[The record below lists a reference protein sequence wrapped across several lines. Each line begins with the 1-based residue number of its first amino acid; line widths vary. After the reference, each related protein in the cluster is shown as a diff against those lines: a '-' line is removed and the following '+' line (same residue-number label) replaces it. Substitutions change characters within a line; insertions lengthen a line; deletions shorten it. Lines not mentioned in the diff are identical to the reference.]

1 MKSTYPRVHHKKEL
15 ILLKKN
21 DIDFFLYS
29 RYNNSVM
36 KNKKLKKKEGRRVK
50 CLL

>member
-1 MKSTYPRVHHKKEL
+1 MFE
-15 ILLKKN
+15 KN

-29 RYNNSVM
+29 GYNVSVM